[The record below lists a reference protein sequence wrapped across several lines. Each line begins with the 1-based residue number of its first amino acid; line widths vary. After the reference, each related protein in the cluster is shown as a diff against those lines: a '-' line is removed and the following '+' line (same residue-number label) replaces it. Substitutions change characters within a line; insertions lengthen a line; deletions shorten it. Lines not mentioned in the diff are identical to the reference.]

1 MFSHPAGLEAGDT
14 AGLETCAT
22 LMQLWTA
29 FLIGFAGSLHCA
41 GMCGPLVLALPV
53 LPGRAGARLAG
64 KLAYNAGRIGTYTC
78 LGLLAG
84 LFGQMLGLAGFQR
97 WVSLAAG
104 AAILLSLLA
113 LPLHGVTN
121 LIARPVNALKLAL
134 GKLLKAR
141 SLPAQFG
148 FGALNGLLPCGL
160 VYVAVAAAAATGTA
174 LGGLQY
180 MALFG
185 LGTLPMLLAIALA
198 GQKLQ
203 LALRFKL
210 QRLLPVSLAIVG
222 TLLLLRGLALGI
234 PYLSPKLPAQ
244 PDAAACCH

>member
-1 MFSHPAGLEAGDT
+1 
-14 AGLETCAT
+14 
-22 LMQLWTA
+22 MQLWTA
-29 FLIGFAGSLHCA
+29 LLIGFAGSLHCA
-41 GMCGPLVLALPV
+41 GMCGPLVLALPS
-53 LPGRAGARLAG
+53 LPGRAGAQFTG
-64 KLAYNAGRIGTYTC
+64 KLAYNVGRISTYAV
-78 LGLLAG
+78 LGLLFG

-113 LPLHGVTN
+113 LPLRSATN
-121 LIARPVNALKLAL
+121 LIAQPVNILKQAL
-134 GKLLKAR
+134 GRLLKAR

-160 VYVAVAAAAATGTA
+160 VYVAAAAAAATGEA

-180 MALFG
+180 MTLFG
-185 LGTLPMLLAIALA
+185 LGTLPMMLTIGLA
-198 GQKLQ
+198 GQRLQ

-244 PDAAACCH
+244 PGAAECCH

>member
-1 MFSHPAGLEAGDT
+1 M
-14 AGLETCAT
+14 
-22 LMQLWTA
+22 
-29 FLIGFAGSLHCA
+29 IGFAGSLHCA
-41 GMCGPLVLALPV
+41 GMCGPLVLALPA
-53 LPGRAGARLAG
+53 LPGRGGAQFAG
-64 KLAYNAGRIGTYTC
+64 KVAYNLGRIGTYAI
-78 LGLLAG
+78 LGLLFG
-84 LFGQMLGLAGFQR
+84 LFGQMLGLAGLQR

-113 LPLHGVTN
+113 LPLRSATN
-121 LIARPVNALKLAL
+121 LIARPVNVLKLAL

-160 VYVAVAAAAATGTA
+160 VYVAAAASAATGTA

-185 LGTLPMLLAIALA
+185 LGTLPMMLGIALA
-198 GQKLQ
+198 GQRLQ

-222 TLLLLRGLALGI
+222 TLLLLRGMALGI
-234 PYLSPKLPAQ
+234 PYLSPHLPAQ
-244 PDAAACCH
+244 PDAASCCH